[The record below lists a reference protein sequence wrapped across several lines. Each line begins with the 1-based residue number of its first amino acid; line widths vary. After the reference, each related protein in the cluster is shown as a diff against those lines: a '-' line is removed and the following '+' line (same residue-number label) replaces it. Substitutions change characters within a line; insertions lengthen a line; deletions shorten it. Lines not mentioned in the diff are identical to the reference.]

1 MLSGDSSNQTESMAL
16 TPAKRKGALIVNLE
30 ETFDQ
35 NSVTRTPVPQES
47 RRRRMKKVAK
57 EEFLVFGFD

>member
-35 NSVTRTPVPQES
+35 NSVTRTPCTT
-47 RRRRMKKVAK
+47 RIKKEK
-57 EEFLVFGFD
+57 NEKSG